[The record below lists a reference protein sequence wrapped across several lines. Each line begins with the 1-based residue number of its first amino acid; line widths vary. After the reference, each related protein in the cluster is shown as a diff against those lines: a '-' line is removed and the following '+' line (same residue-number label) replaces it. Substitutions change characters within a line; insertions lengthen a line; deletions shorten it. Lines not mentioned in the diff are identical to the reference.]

1 MFDWKKPTVEM
12 LGRWQP
18 WHDGHTALFK
28 KALKKTGQVCIM
40 YRDVGGV
47 HAGVE
52 GQNDNPFQ
60 FEEVKK
66 NITAGLAKYG
76 YVEGKEYIEIGELS
90 FEDAM
95 EELENI
101 TESFEDGD
109 STLENAVNLYNKGV
123 LLKKHCE
130 KKLKEA
136 KKKIDEAKENDTDM
150 NKEKKN
156 E

>member
-1 MFDWKKPTVEM
+1 
-12 LGRWQP
+12 
-18 WHDGHTALFK
+18 
-28 KALKKTGQVCIM
+28 
-40 YRDVGGV
+40 
-47 HAGVE
+47 
-52 GQNDNPFQ
+52 
-60 FEEVKK
+60 
-66 NITAGLAKYG
+66 
-76 YVEGKEYIEIGELS
+76 
-90 FEDAM
+90 M

>member
-1 MFDWKKPTVEM
+1 MNKKKINEK
-12 LGRWQP
+12 
-18 WHDGHTALFK
+18 D
-28 KALKKTGQVCIM
+28 I
-40 YRDVGGV
+40 
-47 HAGVE
+47 
-52 GQNDNPFQ
+52 NN
-60 FEEVKK
+60 
-66 NITAGLAKYG
+66 
-76 YVEGKEYIEIGELS
+76 LS
-90 FEDAM
+90 FEDAL
-95 EELENI
+95 EQLENI

>member
-1 MFDWKKPTVEM
+1 MNKKKINEK
-12 LGRWQP
+12 
-18 WHDGHTALFK
+18 D
-28 KALKKTGQVCIM
+28 II
-40 YRDVGGV
+40 
-47 HAGVE
+47 
-52 GQNDNPFQ
+52 N
-60 FEEVKK
+60 
-66 NITAGLAKYG
+66 
-76 YVEGKEYIEIGELS
+76 LS

-109 STLENAVNLYNKGV
+109 STLEKAVNLYNKGV

-136 KKKIDEAKENDTDM
+136 KKKIDEVKENDTDM